1 MVQELPD
8 SCLMDPI
15 AFWLFSPYV
24 GCITV
29 SGYYSVFMYFLLF
42 GVWDACGR
50 CFRKCY
56 LDFHVLCK
64 DMKCSLILVIWY

>member
-50 CFRKCY
+50 CFIKIVENVTWIFVFCVR
-56 LDFHVLCK
+56 
-64 DMKCSLILVIWY
+64 I